1 MKNIHILPTDKP
13 SRLYSF
19 YGLLE
24 DLSYGKTFTFA
35 NKEIAKINLYKNL
48 KDYQKKL
55 IEANWK
61 SENIYIT
68 SDEEIKEGDYYLT
81 KTNDVLQAQKPER
94 AYEPTGKKI
103 ILTTDQDLISKTC
116 VHNFVN
122 VLNDAFKC
130 TKCKKEVLRSEITI
144 SDTIHSVQAID
155 DEFLEWFVKNPS
167 CKEVEIKQHFID
179 FKTIGKYVKEYI
191 IIIPKEEPNIVVR
204 DSIDYG
210 NHYHKLLDIQ
220 HEGKELSIKEV
231 MEGRSSAYDFIDF
244 DKQETLEE
252 KKPYWELL
260 DKKAEVNNTIDLDAY
275 AIGVEDGIKWQAER
289 RMYSEEDMKKAF
301 IAGFTPKITTT
312 LNDSFNKWFEQFK
325 KK

>member
-1 MKNIHILPTDKP
+1 MKNIHLLPTDKP
-13 SRLYSF
+13 S
-19 YGLLE
+19 GLF
-24 DLSYGKTFTFA
+24 LSNFDKTL
-35 NKEIAKINLYKNL
+35 NLGSYPLRHYTTN
-48 KDYQKKL
+48 QH
-55 IEANWK
+55 
-61 SENIYIT
+61 IYIT
-68 SDEEIKEGDYYLT
+68 SDEEIKDGEYGICLDLVRESF
-81 KTNDVLQAQKPER
+81 KSHQAVFKMDSEQRQAMEELGGQKKAQVL
-94 AYEPTGKKI
+94 KI

-130 TKCKKEVLRSEITI
+130 TKCKKEVFRSEITI
-144 SDTIHSVQAID
+144 SDTIHGVQAID

-179 FKTIGKYVKEYI
+179 FKTIGKYIKEYI